1 MAQVSVIGA
10 EVTVTGT
17 LICTGDVSVDGTVR
31 GDIRAMGTVLVNEGG
46 KIFGNLYAQRATVR
60 GSVEGSV
67 HAPNVQLGSS
77 SRVKGE
83 IFQARIAIED
93 GAFFDGT
100 CRHAENPLADTPKA

>member
-31 GDIRAMGTVLVNEGG
+31 GDIRSMGTVLVSEGG
-46 KIFGNLYAQRATVR
+46 KIFGNLYAARATIR
-60 GSVEGSV
+60 GSVEGGV
-67 HAPNVQLGSS
+67 HATNVQLGSS
-77 SRVKGE
+77 SRVKGDVV
-83 IFQARIAIED
+83 QARIAVED

-100 CRHAENPLADTPKA
+100 CRHAENPLADAPKS

>member
-17 LICTGDVSVDGTVR
+17 LICTSDVSVDGTVR
-31 GDIRAMGTVLVNEGG
+31 GDIRAMGTVLGSG
-46 KIFGNLYAQRATVR
+46 R
-60 GSVEGSV
+60 GSVDGGV
-67 HAPNVQLGSS
+67 HAPNVKLGSS

-83 IFQARIAIED
+83 IIQTRIAIED

-100 CRHAENPLADTPKA
+100 CRHAENPLADAPKT